1 MKTFNI
7 WGLAAIF
14 AVLLLG
20 CSDNNSSNSISLNP
34 DPDPH
39 TGEPDKEPEIVRK
52 VLLLG
57 IDGLMYSYIDGVDD
71 PQLNEPQTPNFARLT
86 TIPALTGGYFHTST
100 LQETSSGPGWA
111 SILSGTWAD
120 RHGVTSNNLRPL
132 AVPAIYALL
141 DQRDPTLDSGSF
153 AVWLPINFAHFVKE
167 MPLVERQVSIADRK
181 DPAVSFDDFM
191 SAEVIAELDN
201 PDSSVSFLFAHLDEM
216 DAAGH
221 SCGWCASY
229 EEALQL
235 MDGRLGQILD
245 AVERRERDYDEEWLV
260 ILVSDHGHVQA
271 GGHGGQSLVER
282 TSLIGVNRPE
292 LMNAFFHNGSAPLL
306 LSDDAAQN
314 ELMSQPAVVS
324 IVPTVLDFLGHPAAR
339 EDGLAGASLISEL
352 GVYRLIT
359 TVSQDDGLSSAAVKL
374 EWLNGDQVKQVRVYR
389 DNELIAQLGSDTTT
403 YTETIT
409 LGESGAGTFL
419 HEYAVEADI
428 GTPLTSQTTFLLG
441 ELPDRATVEE
451 GAILQMEFDDSLLPL
466 SWVPGDAAQP
476 AFGAGYTE
484 GDTSLLLNRDFGYAS
499 WIKSLADT
507 PAFSVGLRVRVSG
520 TVDGDPNLIANKD
533 WSAGTN
539 AGFTIALTNDGMRL
553 NIGDGSAREDTA
565 TIGYSKEQWLFVVAV
580 VDLQQK
586 SMSLYVSDPILG
598 LNKNTRTT
606 GAVTSL
612 MSAYPI
618 NLGEGGDGLYNTGRH
633 FEAAV
638 SEVIVF
644 DRALSEL
651 EVRALGST
659 APVE

>member
-1 MKTFNI
+1 MKI
-7 WGLAAIF
+7 LSICGLAAVF

-20 CSDNNSSNSISLNP
+20 CSDNNSSNSISLN
-34 DPDPH
+34 PDPH

-132 AVPAIYALL
+132 AVPAIFALL

-167 MPLVERQVSIADRK
+167 MPLVERQLSIADRK
-181 DPAVSFDDFM
+181 DPTMSFDDFM
-191 SAEVIAELDN
+191 SGEVVRELDN
-201 PDSSVSFLFAHLDEM
+201 PESSVSFLFVHLDEM

-221 SCGWCASY
+221 NCGWCTSY

-245 AVERRERDYDEEWLV
+245 AVERRERDYDEQWLV
-260 ILVSDHGHVQA
+260 ILASDHGHVQA

-292 LMNAFFHNGSAPLL
+292 LMNTFFHNGSAL
-306 LSDDAAQN
+306 LSLTDDAAQN
-314 ELMSQPAVVS
+314 ELMSQPGLVS
-324 IVPTVLDFLGHPAAR
+324 IVPTVLNFLGHPAVR
-339 EDGLAGASLISEL
+339 EDGLAGASLLAEL
-352 GVYRLIT
+352 GVHRLIT
-359 TVSQDDGLSSAAVKL
+359 TVNQDDSLSSAAIKL
-374 EWLNGDQVKQVRVYR
+374 EWLNGDQVKQVSVYR
-389 DNELIAQLGSDTTT
+389 DNEFIVHLDSDTTT
-403 YTETIT
+403 YTDTIT
-409 LGESGAGTFL
+409 LSESGAGTFL
-419 HEYAVEADI
+419 HEYTVEADR
-428 GTPLTSQTTFLLG
+428 GTPLRSQATFLLG
-441 ELPDRATVEE
+441 ALPDRATVEE
-451 GAILQMEFDDSLLPL
+451 DAILQMEFDDSLLPL

-476 AFGAGYTE
+476 VFGEGYTE
-484 GDTSLLLNRDFGYAS
+484 GDRSLLLNRDFGYAS

-520 TVDGDPNLIANKD
+520 TVDSDPNLIANKD

-565 TIGYSKEQWLFVVAV
+565 TIGYSKAQWLFVVAV
-580 VDLQQK
+580 IDLEQK
-586 SMSLYVSDPILG
+586 SMSLYVSDPSLG
-598 LNKNTRTT
+598 LNKTTRTT

-618 NLGEGGDGLYNTGRH
+618 NIGEGGDGLYNTGRH

-659 APVE
+659 APAQ